1 MEIKKEVEESIQE
14 ISGINANQNEGE
26 NNIEQESGEIRTV
39 ITPTN

>member
-1 MEIKKEVEESIQE
+1 VEESIQE

-26 NNIEQESGEIRTV
+26 NNNIEQESGEITTV